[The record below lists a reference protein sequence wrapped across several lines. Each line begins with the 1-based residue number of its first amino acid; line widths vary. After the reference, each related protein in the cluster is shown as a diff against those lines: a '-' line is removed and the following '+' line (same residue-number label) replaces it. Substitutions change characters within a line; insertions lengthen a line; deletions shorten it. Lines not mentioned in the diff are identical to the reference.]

1 MSTPESTPG
10 DAANR
15 YVRWLLARRWLV
27 VIGLLA
33 LAVVGGYR
41 TAKTYGALRSD
52 IEELLPESAPAVAAL
67 KEARSRLP
75 GLRHLGVV
83 VDTGG
88 PQNVDAAKRFLDD
101 LAARIESYPA
111 DEVAA
116 VRVDVKRER
125 RFGETYVLQLMDPK
139 DVQRLTVAV
148 EERRDWEASHAIG
161 TNLLDEDE
169 DPPPKIPVDELKQKY
184 EARYGKA
191 EPFPEDRFIAK
202 DGLTQVLVIQAAS
215 NETTYE
221 SDRELL
227 SKVQRD
233 IADLGFPQ
241 KYAAGMRVGFAADV
255 PTRVEEMEGLFRDLS
270 LSGFLVSALVLGSI
284 IWFFRSFRALV
295 ILGLPLAF
303 GTFYAF
309 GLVALPPL
317 SITYLNSNTAFLGS
331 IVVGNGIN
339 SGIILLAR
347 YREDRGR
354 GLGVEDAVAQA
365 VAQTWRPTLAAALAA
380 SAAYGSLVFTDFR
393 GFNQFGWIGGFG
405 MILCWAATYLLAPI
419 LIVAL
424 GANIRPPEKQSRGLA
439 DRLGDVVLR
448 RSRWVFAVTLGLSV
462 LGGVSLVQRAGDWL
476 ETDLT
481 KLRRRDS
488 WVDGERYWGKRMDA
502 TLRRYL
508 TPTVVMAHSPE
519 QAREIERRV
528 RELQQADRAGGLV
541 GSVRSISQVLPPERE
556 NALKEA
562 RRLREVLTPK
572 LEAKLEGDEKALVE
586 RALSKEALELLTA
599 ADVPPV
605 LTAGLR
611 EHDGRLDRNVLVFPK
626 VGAGTWD
633 ADRMLGF
640 TQDLRAAAK
649 EVDPEAQVGGGI
661 LLSSDIITA
670 MKRDGPRAT
679 AIALGV
685 VLLICIIA
693 FRSVRLSALAV
704 VSLSVGVL
712 LMLGAM
718 ALAQQKLNFSNFV
731 ALPITFGIAA
741 DYSINVLKR
750 FQVEAGKPIFD
761 RVRGAVAHTG
771 GAVALCSVTT
781 IIGFGSL
788 LVAQNQA
795 LFSFGLFAVAGEIA
809 CLATAVLSLPAI
821 LGLTARS
828 PGLASGGTQSVP

>member
-1 MSTPESTPG
+1 MSASEPTRPSVG
-10 DAANR
+10 FAGR
-15 YVRWLLARRWLV
+15 YVRWLLAHRLWVML
-27 VIGLLA
+27 GLILFAA
-33 LAVVGGYR
+33 LGGYR

-67 KEARSRLP
+67 KEARARLP

-88 PQNVDAAKRFLDD
+88 PDNVAAAQRFLDD
-101 LAARIESYPA
+101 LAGRIEKYPA
-111 DEVAA
+111 NEVAA

-125 RFGETYVLQLMDPK
+125 HFGETYVLQLMDPK
-139 DVQRLTVAV
+139 DVRRLTEAV

-191 EPFPEDRFIAK
+191 EPFPEDRFIAR
-202 DGLTQVLVIQAAS
+202 DGLTEVLVVQAAS

-233 IADLGFPQ
+233 ISDLGFPDA
-241 KYAAGMRVGFAADV
+241 YAPGMRVGFAADV

-270 LSGFLVSALVLGSI
+270 LSGLLVTALVLGSI
-284 IWFFRSFRALV
+284 VWFFRSFRALA
-295 ILGLPLAF
+295 ILGIPLTF

-354 GLGVEDAVAQA
+354 GLGVEDAVVQA

-380 SAAYGSLVFTDFR
+380 SAAYGSLIFTDFR

-405 MILCWAATYLLAPI
+405 MVLCWAATYLAAPI
-419 LIVAL
+419 LIAWL
-424 GANIRPPEKQSRGLA
+424 GAHIRPPEKQARGLA

-448 RSRWVFAVTLGLSV
+448 RSKWVFAVTLGLSV
-462 LGGVSLVQRAGDWL
+462 LGGASLFQRADDWL

-502 TLRRYL
+502 TLHRYL

-528 RELQQADRAGGLV
+528 RQLQQDQRAGGLV
-541 GSVRSISQVLPPERE
+541 GSVRSIAQVLPPERDK
-556 NALKEA
+556 A
-562 RRLREVLTPK
+562 LREAQQLRKVLTPK
-572 LEAKLEGDEKALVE
+572 LQSKLEGNEKALVE
-586 RALSKEALELLTA
+586 RALSPEALKPLVA
-599 ADVPPV
+599 GDVPPV

-633 ADRMLGF
+633 ADRMLAF
-640 TQDLRAAAK
+640 TQDLRRVAS
-649 EVDPEAQVGGGI
+649 EVDPDAQVGGGI

-679 AIALGV
+679 AIALLV
-685 VLLICIIA
+685 VLLICVVA
-693 FRSVRLSALAV
+693 FRSFRLSALAV

-718 ALAQQKLNFSNFV
+718 ALSHQKLNFSNFV

-750 FQVEAGKPIFD
+750 FQFEAGKPTLE

-809 CLATAVLSLPAI
+809 CLGTAVLSLPSAI
-821 LGLTARS
+821 AWLGSRRS
-828 PGLASGGTQSVP
+828 IADAGA

>member
-1 MSTPESTPG
+1 MNTPEAEPMG
-10 DAANR
+10 AAR
-15 YVRWLLARRWLV
+15 YVRWLLKQRLWV
-27 VIGLLA
+27 MFGLLA

-67 KEARSRLP
+67 KEARTRLP

-88 PQNVDAAKRFLDD
+88 PQNTEAAKRFLDD
-101 LAARIESYPA
+101 LAARIDKYPR

-125 RFGETYVLQLMDPK
+125 RFGETYVLQLMDAK
-139 DVQRLTVAV
+139 DVKRLTTAV

-161 TNLLDEDE
+161 TNLLDADE

-184 EARYGKA
+184 EARYGKS
-191 EPFPEDRFIAK
+191 EPFPEDRFIAR
-202 DGLTQVLVIQAAS
+202 DGHTQVLVVQAAS

-221 SDRELL
+221 SDRALL
-227 SKVQRD
+227 SKVQAD
-233 IADLGFPQ
+233 IKDLGFPQ
-241 KYAAGMRVGFAADV
+241 SYAPDMRVGFAADV

-270 LSGFLVSALVLGSI
+270 LSGLLVTALVLGSI
-284 IWFFRSFRALV
+284 VWFFRSFRALL
-295 ILGLPLAF
+295 ILGVPLTF

-354 GLGVEDAVAQA
+354 GLGVEAAVAQA

-380 SAAYGSLVFTDFR
+380 SAAYGSLILTDFR

-405 MILCWAATYLLAPI
+405 MILCWVATYLAAPV

-424 GANIRPPEKQSRGLA
+424 GARIRPPEKQARGLA

-448 RSRWVFAVTLGLSV
+448 HSRWVFAVTLGLSV
-462 LGGVSLVQRAGDWL
+462 LGGASLVQRADDWL

-488 WVDGERYWGKRMDA
+488 WENGERYWGKRMDA
-502 TLRRYL
+502 TLHRYL

-528 RELQQADRAGGLV
+528 RELQQADRAGGLI
-541 GSVRSISQVLPPERE
+541 GSVRSIAQVLPPERE
-556 NALKEA
+556 AALKEA
-562 RRLREVLTPK
+562 QHLREVLTPK
-572 LEAKLEGDEKALVE
+572 LQGKLKGDEQALVE
-586 RALSKEALELLTA
+586 RALSPQALKSLSA

-633 ADRMLGF
+633 AERMQAF
-640 TQDLRAAAK
+640 TQDLRAVAR

-679 AIALGV
+679 AVALGV

-693 FRSVRLSALAV
+693 FRSLRLSALAV

-718 ALAQQKLNFSNFV
+718 ALTHQKLNFSNFV

-750 FQVEAGKPIFD
+750 FQFEGNKPLLE
-761 RVRGAVAHTG
+761 RVRGSVSHTG

-809 CLATAVLSLPAI
+809 CLATAVLSLPSAI
-821 LGLTARS
+821 AWLGTRRA
-828 PGLASGGTQSVP
+828 ASRAVEA

>member
-1 MSTPESTPG
+1 M
-10 DAANR
+10 
-15 YVRWLLARRWLV
+15 
-27 VIGLLA
+27 
-33 LAVVGGYR
+33 
-41 TAKTYGALRSD
+41 
-52 IEELLPESAPAVAAL
+52 
-67 KEARSRLP
+67 
-75 GLRHLGVV
+75 
-83 VDTGG
+83 
-88 PQNVDAAKRFLDD
+88 
-101 LAARIESYPA
+101 
-111 DEVAA
+111 
-116 VRVDVKRER
+116 
-125 RFGETYVLQLMDPK
+125 
-139 DVQRLTVAV
+139 
-148 EERRDWEASHAIG
+148 
-161 TNLLDEDE
+161 
-169 DPPPKIPVDELKQKY
+169 
-184 EARYGKA
+184 
-191 EPFPEDRFIAK
+191 
-202 DGLTQVLVIQAAS
+202 
-215 NETTYE
+215 
-221 SDRELL
+221 
-227 SKVQRD
+227 SKVQAD
-233 IADLGFPQ
+233 IKDLGFPQ
-241 KYAAGMRVGFAADV
+241 SYAPDMRVGFAADV

-270 LSGFLVSALVLGSI
+270 LSGLLVTALVLGSI
-284 IWFFRSFRALV
+284 VWFFRSFRALL
-295 ILGLPLAF
+295 ILGVPLTF

-354 GLGVEDAVAQA
+354 GLGVEAAVAQA
-365 VAQTWRPTLAAALAA
+365 VAQTWRPTLPAALAA
-380 SAAYGSLVFTDFR
+380 SAGYGSP
-393 GFNQFGWIGGFG
+393 
-405 MILCWAATYLLAPI
+405 ILPEFPRFWVATSREAPV

-424 GANIRPPEKQSRGLA
+424 GASIRPPEKQAGGLA

-448 RSRWVFAVTLGLSV
+448 HSRWVFAVTLGLSV
-462 LGGVSLVQRAGDWL
+462 LGGASLVQRADDWL

-488 WVDGERYWGKRMDA
+488 WENGERYWGKRMDA
-502 TLRRYL
+502 TLHRYL

-528 RELQQADRAGGLV
+528 RELQQADRAGGLI
-541 GSVRSISQVLPPERE
+541 GSVRSIAQVLPPERE
-556 NALKEA
+556 AALKEA
-562 RRLREVLTPK
+562 QHLREVLTPK
-572 LEAKLEGDEKALVE
+572 LQGKLKGDKQALVE
-586 RALSKEALELLTA
+586 RALSPQALKSLSA

-633 ADRMLGF
+633 AERMQAF
-640 TQDLRAAAK
+640 TQDLRAVAR

-679 AIALGV
+679 AVALGV

-693 FRSVRLSALAV
+693 FRSLRLSALAV

-718 ALAQQKLNFSNFV
+718 ALTHQKLNFSNFV

-750 FQVEAGKPIFD
+750 FQFEGNKPLLE
-761 RVRGAVAHTG
+761 RVRGSVSHTG

-809 CLATAVLSLPAI
+809 CLATAVLSLPSAI
-821 LGLTARS
+821 AWLGTRRA
-828 PGLASGGTQSVP
+828 ASRAVEA